1 MAKQNRERNAG
12 DEQRP
17 VREEQQPQSDRNRQE
32 EIKGGSTSSDQS
44 QKMPSSQ
51 RQPGRLP
58 LPD

>member
-1 MAKQNRERNAG
+1 MAKQNRDRNAG

-17 VREEQQPQSDRNRQE
+17 AREERLPQSDRNEQE
-32 EIKGGSTSSDQS
+32 QVKGGRTSSDQS

>member
-1 MAKQNRERNAG
+1 MPKQNRDRNVG
-12 DEQRP
+12 DEQRST
-17 VREEQQPQSDRNRQE
+17 REEQQPQADRNQQE
-32 EIKGGSTSSDQS
+32 QVNGGSTSSDQS